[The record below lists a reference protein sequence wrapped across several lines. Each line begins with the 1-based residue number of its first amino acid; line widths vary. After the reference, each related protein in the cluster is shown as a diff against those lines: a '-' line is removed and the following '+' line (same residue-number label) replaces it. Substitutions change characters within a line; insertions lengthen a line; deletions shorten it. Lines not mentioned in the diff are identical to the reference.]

1 MIIEDKLSLESLI
14 KVARNYEKV
23 ELSKKAVERIEK
35 SRKNVERFLKS
46 GKAIY
51 GINTGFGALANVKIS
66 KNEINDLQTNLVRSH
81 SAGVGGIF
89 NEETVR
95 AMMLLR
101 AFSLS
106 KGFSGVRIDVVRGIL
121 DMLNHRITPIVPSQG
136 SVGASGDLAPLA
148 HIALAMMGEGEVF
161 YNRQRVSAEFALE
174 REGLKPLKYE
184 AKEGLALTN
193 GTQAITAVLALTVYD
208 AKILFES
215 SLIIASISMDALKSS
230 TVPLDPRIHELR
242 PYKGQK
248 YVAEKILRYL
258 EDSEIRKSHLN
269 CPKVQDAY
277 SLRAIPQVL
286 GAVKD
291 TIDYVEKVTLTEMNS
306 VTDNPLIFED
316 GALSGGNFHGEP
328 VALASDFLAI
338 AISELANI
346 AERRIDRLVNP
357 LVSGLPPFLA
367 TGKAG
372 LNSGMMIWQYT
383 AASLVSENKVLAHP
397 ASIDSIPT
405 SAYQEDHVSM
415 GTIAARKLRMILENA
430 TKVVAIEGM
439 VASHAI
445 RFHAPLKTGK
455 KLEKYVELLRD
466 HDTEKAKRDTYLG
479 KHFEE
484 ILKRIKSGSMIKGG
498 NKCVQKNCL
507 ST

>member
-1 MIIEDKLSLESLI
+1 MIIEDELSLEALI
-14 KVARNYEKV
+14 KVARDYERV
-23 ELSKKAVERIEK
+23 ELSKRAIERIKK
-35 SRKNVERFLKS
+35 SRRNVERFLKS

-51 GINTGFGALANVKIS
+51 GINTGFGALASVKIS
-66 KNEINDLQTNLVRSH
+66 ENEINDLQTNLVRSH
-81 SAGVGGIF
+81 SAGVGRLF
-89 NEETVR
+89 DEETVR

-106 KGFSGVRIDVVRGIL
+106 RGFSGVRIDVVKGIL
-121 DMLNHRITPIVPSQG
+121 NMLNHRITPIVPSQG

-161 YNRQRVSAEFALE
+161 YNGQRMDAKFALE

-193 GTQAITAVLALTVYD
+193 GTQAITAVLALAVYD
-208 AKILFES
+208 AKILFEA
-215 SLIIASISMDALKSS
+215 SLIIASMSIDALKGS
-230 TVPLDPRIHELR
+230 TVPLDPRIHKLR
-242 PYKGQK
+242 PHKGQK
-248 YVAEKILRYL
+248 YVAERILGYL
-258 EDSEIRKSHLN
+258 EGSEIRRSHLN

-277 SLRAIPQVL
+277 SLRATPQVL

-316 GALSGGNFHGEP
+316 EALSGGNFHGEP
-328 VALASDFLAI
+328 VALVSDFLAI
-338 AISELANI
+338 AMNELANI

-357 LVSGLPPFLA
+357 LVSGLPSFLA
-367 TGKAG
+367 MGKAG

-397 ASIDSIPT
+397 ASVDSIPT

-415 GTIAARKLRMILENA
+415 GTIAARKLRTILENA
-430 TKVVAIEGM
+430 MKVVAIEGM
-439 VASHAI
+439 AASHAI

-455 KLEKYVELLRD
+455 KLEKYVDLLRD
-466 HDTEKAKRDTYLG
+466 NAEEVKRDAYLG

-484 ILKRIKSGSMIKGG
+484 IFEMIKSGRITEGG
-498 NKCVQKNCL
+498 NKCVQKKYL

>member
-1 MIIEDKLSLESLI
+1 MIIDDELSLEELI

-23 ELSKKAVERIEK
+23 ELSKRAIERIEK
-35 SRKNVERFLKS
+35 SRENVKRFLKS
-46 GKAIY
+46 EEVIY

-66 KNEINDLQTNLVRSH
+66 ENEISDLQTNLVRSH
-81 SAGVGGIF
+81 SAGVGMPF

-106 KGFSGVRIDVVRGIL
+106 RGFSGVRIDVVQGIL
-121 DMLNHRITPIVPSQG
+121 DMLNHRITPVVPSQG

-148 HIALAMMGEGEVF
+148 HIALSMMGEGEVF
-161 YNRQRVSAEFALE
+161 YNGQRMKAISALE
-174 REGLKPLKYE
+174 KAGLKPLKYE

-193 GTQAITAVLALTVYD
+193 GTQAITAVLALAVYD

-215 SLIIASISMDALKSS
+215 SLTIASISIDALKGS
-230 TVPLDPRIHELR
+230 TTPFDPRIHELR

-248 YVAEKILRYL
+248 YVAEKVMEYL
-258 EDSEIRKSHLN
+258 EGSEIRKSHLH
-269 CPKVQDAY
+269 CSKVQDAY

-291 TIDYVEKVTLTEMNS
+291 TVDYVEGILITEMNS

-346 AERRIDRLVNP
+346 SERRIDRLVNP

-367 TGKAG
+367 MGKAG
-372 LNSGMMIWQYT
+372 LNSGMMLWQYT
-383 AASLVSENKVLAHP
+383 AASLVSENKVLTHP
-397 ASIDSIPT
+397 ASVDSIPT

-430 TKVVAIEGM
+430 MKVVAIEGM
-439 VASHAI
+439 VASRAI

-455 KLEKYVELLRD
+455 KLQEYVELLED
-466 HDTEKAKRDTYLG
+466 NTVEHDTYLG
-479 KHFEE
+479 EHFEGIVE
-484 ILKRIKSGSMIKGG
+484 MIKSERLIKRG
-498 NKCVQKNCL
+498 K
-507 ST
+507 

>member
-1 MIIEDKLSLESLI
+1 MIIDDELSLEELI

-23 ELSKKAVERIEK
+23 ELSKKAIERIKK
-35 SRKNVERFLKS
+35 SRENVKRFLKS
-46 GKAIY
+46 EEVIY

-66 KNEINDLQTNLVRSH
+66 ENEINDLQTNLVRSH
-81 SAGVGGIF
+81 SAGVGMPF

-106 KGFSGVRIDVVRGIL
+106 RGFSGVRIDVVQSIL
-121 DMLNHRITPIVPSQG
+121 DMLNHRITPVVPSQG

-148 HIALAMMGEGEVF
+148 HIALSMMGEGEVY
-161 YNRQRVSAEFALE
+161 YNGQRMKAIFALE
-174 REGLKPLKYE
+174 KAGLKPLKYE

-193 GTQAITAVLALTVYD
+193 GTQAITAVLALAVYD
-208 AKILFES
+208 ARILFES
-215 SLIIASISMDALKSS
+215 SLTIASISIDALKGS
-230 TVPLDPRIHELR
+230 TTPFDPRIHELR

-248 YVAEKILRYL
+248 YVARKVMEYL
-258 EDSEIRKSHLN
+258 EGSEIRKSHLH
-269 CPKVQDAY
+269 CSKVQDAY

-291 TIDYVEKVTLTEMNS
+291 TVDYVEGILITEMNS

-338 AISELANI
+338 AMSELANI
-346 AERRIDRLVNP
+346 SERRIDRLVNP

-367 TGKAG
+367 MGKAG
-372 LNSGMMIWQYT
+372 LNSGMMLWQYT

-397 ASIDSIPT
+397 ASVDSIPT

-430 TKVVAIEGM
+430 MKVVAIEGM
-439 VASHAI
+439 VASRAI

-455 KLEKYVELLRD
+455 KLQEYVELLED
-466 HDTEKAKRDTYLG
+466 NTVEHDTYLG
-479 KHFEE
+479 EHFEGIVE
-484 ILKRIKSGSMIKGG
+484 MIKSERLIKRG
-498 NKCVQKNCL
+498 K
-507 ST
+507 

>member
-1 MIIEDKLSLESLI
+1 MIIDDELSLEELI

-23 ELSKKAVERIEK
+23 ELSKKAIERIKK
-35 SRKNVERFLKS
+35 SRENVKRFLKS
-46 GKAIY
+46 EEVIY

-66 KNEINDLQTNLVRSH
+66 ENEINDLQTNLVRSH
-81 SAGVGGIF
+81 SAGVGMPF

-106 KGFSGVRIDVVRGIL
+106 RGFSGVRIDVVQSIL
-121 DMLNHRITPIVPSQG
+121 DMLNHRITPVVPSQG

-148 HIALAMMGEGEVF
+148 HIALSMMGEGEVY
-161 YNRQRVSAEFALE
+161 YNGQRMKAISALE
-174 REGLKPLKYE
+174 KSGLKPLKYE

-193 GTQAITAVLALTVYD
+193 GTQAITAVLALAVYD
-208 AKILFES
+208 ARILFES
-215 SLIIASISMDALKSS
+215 SLTIASISIDALKGS
-230 TVPLDPRIHELR
+230 TTPFDPRIHELR

-248 YVAEKILRYL
+248 YVARKVMEYL
-258 EDSEIRKSHLN
+258 EGSEIRKSHLH
-269 CPKVQDAY
+269 CSKVQDAY

-291 TIDYVEKVTLTEMNS
+291 TVDYVEGILITEMNS

-338 AISELANI
+338 AMSELANI
-346 AERRIDRLVNP
+346 SERRIDRLVNP

-367 TGKAG
+367 MGKAG
-372 LNSGMMIWQYT
+372 LNSGMMLWQYT

-397 ASIDSIPT
+397 ASVDSIPT

-430 TKVVAIEGM
+430 MKVVAIEGM
-439 VASHAI
+439 VASRAI

-455 KLEKYVELLRD
+455 KLQEYVELLED
-466 HDTEKAKRDTYLG
+466 NTVEHDTYLG
-479 KHFEE
+479 EHFEGIVE
-484 ILKRIKSGSMIKGG
+484 MIKSERLIKRG
-498 NKCVQKNCL
+498 K
-507 ST
+507 

>member
-1 MIIEDKLSLESLI
+1 MIIDDELSLEELI

-23 ELSKKAVERIEK
+23 ELSKKAIERIKK
-35 SRKNVERFLKS
+35 SRENVKRFLKS
-46 GKAIY
+46 EEVIY

-66 KNEINDLQTNLVRSH
+66 ENEINDLQTNLVRSH
-81 SAGVGGIF
+81 SAGVGMPF

-106 KGFSGVRIDVVRGIL
+106 RGFSGVRIDVVQSIL
-121 DMLNHRITPIVPSQG
+121 DMLNHRITPVVPSQG

-148 HIALAMMGEGEVF
+148 HIALSMMGEGEVY
-161 YNRQRVSAEFALE
+161 YNGQRMKAISALE
-174 REGLKPLKYE
+174 KAGLKPLKYE

-193 GTQAITAVLALTVYD
+193 GTQAITAVLALAVYD
-208 AKILFES
+208 ARILFES
-215 SLIIASISMDALKSS
+215 SLTIASISIDALKGS
-230 TVPLDPRIHELR
+230 TTPFDPRIHELR

-248 YVAEKILRYL
+248 YVARKVMEYL
-258 EDSEIRKSHLN
+258 EGSEIRKSHLH
-269 CPKVQDAY
+269 CSKVQDAY

-291 TIDYVEKVTLTEMNS
+291 TVDYVEGILITEMNS

-338 AISELANI
+338 AMSELANI
-346 AERRIDRLVNP
+346 SERRIDRLVNP

-367 TGKAG
+367 MGKAG
-372 LNSGMMIWQYT
+372 LNSGMMLWQYT

-397 ASIDSIPT
+397 ASVDSIPT

-430 TKVVAIEGM
+430 MKVVAIEGM
-439 VASHAI
+439 VASRAI

-455 KLEKYVELLRD
+455 KLQEYVELLED
-466 HDTEKAKRDTYLG
+466 NTVEHDTYLEE
-479 KHFEE
+479 HFEGIVE
-484 ILKRIKSGSMIKGG
+484 MIKSERLIKRG
-498 NKCVQKNCL
+498 K
-507 ST
+507 